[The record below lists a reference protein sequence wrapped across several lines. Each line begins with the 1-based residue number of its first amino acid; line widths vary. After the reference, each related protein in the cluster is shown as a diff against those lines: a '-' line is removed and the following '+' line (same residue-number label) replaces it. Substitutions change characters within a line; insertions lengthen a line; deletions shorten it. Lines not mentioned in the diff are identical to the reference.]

1 MSEIKRPSRG
11 VEWVPRHVLAP
22 HQDGRREYG
31 ARDQDF
37 DEEAGG
43 DWSRQMAA
51 LLRHKVT
58 LASIA
63 LIAASLIWKASFVGR
78 YYFEQDDF
86 QVLDAMRKSG
96 LTWSLLTH
104 IDAGHFFPGVY
115 LTAWLLSRGTLYNWT
130 AASGVVLVMT
140 AAASLAAWRLLRT
153 MLGNRPA
160 ILIPLAL
167 YLLTPLSFPNY
178 TWWLLP
184 AEAIPLQIALF
195 MSLNAHLH
203 YVWTRRI
210 RHAVVAAAWLLFG
223 LAFFEKSAVIPPLL
237 FAVTAAF
244 IIKRKGLLSA
254 SWIAAVQLWKA
265 WLLYFGLLAGYFAV
279 FFFALHSSTA
289 QPKAPASL
297 HAVGTFA
304 WNLVFRTFLPGTLGG
319 PWHWLQLGGT
329 SGASSWPPAIL
340 AWMSLVIAL
349 VIIVAS
355 TLTRSRAWRGWAILA
370 GWIVLAD
377 ILPVAIGRLASPDW
391 AGLLGISTRYA
402 ADATPVLAIV
412 VGLVFWPIADPSEEG
427 VPNPTPQRAFF
438 GGQWKMA
445 AVALVTVFAVG
456 SVWSVQTFQDL
467 TSSTANRSYIANA
480 RAALAETPR
489 GTIIFTTLVPSTMMV
504 WLFRPA
510 DETSVVLGPLVNRG
524 SQISWTRQP
533 SGTIDQLKI
542 FGADGRLYPASMF
555 GTTTVPRSL
564 RESCFSAR
572 KTQLT
577 LRFPAA
583 SASYAQF
590 LRLAYLAG
598 PAAAGQAATLTYG
611 TTVRQLTIRP
621 GLNNAYFPVHG
632 SAANVVVQ
640 SQSGSALCL
649 GDAVA
654 GFFVPAT
661 GPAIPPLASS
671 AGSG

>member
-1 MSEIKRPSRG
+1 MQSPSPISYDRTTSNVSERYPAAAEPSELRA
-11 VEWVPRHVLAP
+11 PSLAP
-22 HQDGRREYG
+22 S
-31 ARDQDF
+31 
-37 DEEAGG
+37 EETG
-43 DWSRQMAA
+43 
-51 LLRHKVT
+51 
-58 LASIA
+58 
-63 LIAASLIWKASFVGR
+63 
-78 YYFEQDDF
+78 
-86 QVLDAMRKSG
+86 
-96 LTWSLLTH
+96 
-104 IDAGHFFPGVY
+104 
-115 LTAWLLSRGTLYNWT
+115 
-130 AASGVVLVMT
+130 
-140 AAASLAAWRLLRT
+140 
-153 MLGNRPA
+153 
-160 ILIPLAL
+160 LAL
-167 YLLTPLSFPNY
+167 
-178 TWWLLP
+178 
-184 AEAIPLQIALF
+184 E
-195 MSLNAHLH
+195 
-203 YVWTRRI
+203 
-210 RHAVVAAAWLLFG
+210 
-223 LAFFEKSAVIPPLL
+223 
-237 FAVTAAF
+237 
-244 IIKRKGLLSA
+244 
-254 SWIAAVQLWKA
+254 
-265 WLLYFGLLAGYFAV
+265 
-279 FFFALHSSTA
+279 
-289 QPKAPASL
+289 
-297 HAVGTFA
+297 
-304 WNLVFRTFLPGTLGG
+304 
-319 PWHWLQLGGT
+319 
-329 SGASSWPPAIL
+329 
-340 AWMSLVIAL
+340 
-349 VIIVAS
+349 
-355 TLTRSRAWRGWAILA
+355 
-370 GWIVLAD
+370 
-377 ILPVAIGRLASPDW
+377 GRL
-391 AGLLGISTRYA
+391 
-402 ADATPVLAIV
+402 
-412 VGLVFWPIADPSEEG
+412 PIADPSEEG